1 MLTRWGKRRYSD
13 VRGCCGWSR
22 ASRGCEPARVARRA
36 GRGRR
41 GKTLAPQGAAKQ
53 CWSGLPEANR
63 QAAVRW
69 LAGRASR
76 VVAARLPGVGAAGVD
91 VGDLAGE
98 GGGHD
103 IGDRAVAVAA
113 AGQQGER
120 PAAWGGGGGG
130 WGPGPPPQG

>member
-1 MLTRWGKRRYSD
+1 MTVRQGKRRYSD

-22 ASRGCEPARVARRA
+22 SWSGCEPMRVARRA

-41 GKTLAPQGAAKQ
+41 GKTLAPQGATKQ
-53 CWSGLPEANR
+53 CWAELPEANR
-63 QAAVRW
+63 RAAVGW
-69 LAGRASR
+69 LAVLASR
-76 VVAARLPGVGAAGVD
+76 VVAVWLPGVGVRGAD

-113 AGQQGER
+113 AGRQGER
-120 PAAWGGGGGG
+120 PAA
-130 WGPGPPPQG
+130 